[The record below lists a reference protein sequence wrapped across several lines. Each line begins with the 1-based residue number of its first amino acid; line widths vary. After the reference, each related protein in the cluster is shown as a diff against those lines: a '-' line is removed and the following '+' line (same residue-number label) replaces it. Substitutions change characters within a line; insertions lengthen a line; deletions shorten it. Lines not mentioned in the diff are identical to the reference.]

1 MHLSIDLYLPGALI
15 EGPRSL
21 DRARTTGCTVLVFAQ
36 LFNWFNARS
45 EDTTAFRHLF
55 VNPRLWSAI
64 ALYLLLQVA
73 VVTVGILNV
82 AFGTVPLTLDK
93 WLVCAVMGRVVLWTR
108 ELRKLVN
115 QAARRLET

>member
-1 MHLSIDLYLPGALI
+1 M
-15 EGPRSL
+15 
-21 DRARTTGCTVLVFAQ
+21 
-36 LFNWFNARS
+36 
-45 EDTTAFRHLF
+45 
-55 VNPRLWSAI
+55 
-64 ALYLLLQVA
+64 YLLLQVA

-93 WLVCAVMGRVVLWTR
+93 WLVCAVMGRVVLWTS